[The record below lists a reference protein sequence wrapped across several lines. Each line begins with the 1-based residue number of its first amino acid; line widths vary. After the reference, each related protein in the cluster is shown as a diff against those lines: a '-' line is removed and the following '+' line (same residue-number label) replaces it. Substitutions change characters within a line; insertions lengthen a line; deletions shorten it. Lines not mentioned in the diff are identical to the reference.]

1 MAEYTKPVAEFDLA
15 EESIQSHAKRVGRS
29 DGACNSPN
37 NGSVCIAY
45 DIDE

>member
-1 MAEYTKPVAEFDLA
+1 MAEYTKPEAEFDLA
-15 EESIQSHAKRVGRS
+15 EESIQSHVKKLGKS

-37 NGSVCIAY
+37 NGSICIAY